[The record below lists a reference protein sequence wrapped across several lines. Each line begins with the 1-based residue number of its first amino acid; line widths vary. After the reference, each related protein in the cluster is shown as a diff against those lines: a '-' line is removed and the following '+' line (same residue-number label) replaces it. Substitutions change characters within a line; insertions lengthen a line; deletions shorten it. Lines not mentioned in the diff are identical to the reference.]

1 MEIRMRKEK
10 TKNQILANRRK
21 GHHKARN
28 RRRRARA
35 KG

>member
-1 MEIRMRKEK
+1 MELRMRKEK

>member
-1 MEIRMRKEK
+1 MSKSEK
-10 TKNQILANRRK
+10 TTNQIKANRRK